1 MTQIDLENKI
11 PDIGGLVK
19 KKIIMPKLL
28 NRKDNTWYFWFSY

>member
-19 KKIIMPKLL
+19 KKDYNAKTTEQ
-28 NRKDNTWYFWFSY
+28 KG